1 MPARVIAQHQNDRI
15 DDKLQA
21 LFLDA
26 IIWIIEHISNQWL
39 VRAEAPELQM
49 KQEEFIYLRISN
61 KWLG

>member
-1 MPARVIAQHQNDRI
+1 MMNRM
-15 DDKLQA
+15 
-21 LFLDA
+21 LFSDA

-39 VRAEAPELQM
+39 DRSEAAQPQM